1 MTVLLHG
8 AGSLPILW
16 RRARNFQLIHIGRI
30 HSIQT
35 HGGTVRV
42 PVELI
47 PLERARTMTFEGSG
61 EQIRL
66 ELSLA
71 RSTGGMSKHLSLSNS
86 ALHNSSPSS
95 SLSLHQNISSSLEI
109 LDISQPVHLEK
120 SLSYSPQRNQLS
132 VPARNISPYAP
143 QADTSPC
150 SSTSSDKDRPHSA
163 PEDEASMQIEAEVQQ
178 SARHQVRN
186 TEIPRPGT

>member
-1 MTVLLHG
+1 MKKSKKFSVDTHRSY
-8 AGSLPILW
+8 SLDSNT
-16 RRARNFQLIHIGRI
+16 RR
-30 HSIQT
+30 
-35 HGGTVRV
+35 TVRV

-86 ALHNSSPSS
+86 ALHNSPPSS

-120 SLSYSPQRNQLS
+120 ALSYSPQRNQLS

-178 SARHQVRN
+178 SPDTKSEIQKYLDQVRN
-186 TEIPRPGT
+186 TS